1 MKKKICILG
10 ATGSIGTSS
19 LKVAVANKK
28 NFIIDTLVANADI
41 KKILFQIRKYKPNK
55 YIIKDFNTFLKI
67 KKKISQNRKI
77 KLFNNYNNIL
87 KQKKK
92 FDITI
97 SAIPGVAGLEPT
109 LNLIK
114 KSKKMLIANKEAII
128 CGWSLIEKISRK
140 SKTQIIPID
149 SEHYSIFEL
158 TKDCKNNEIKDIFI
172 TASGGPFLN
181 LPLNKFSQI
190 KPYQAIKHPKWSMG
204 KKISIDSAT
213 LMNKVLEVLEASKI
227 FPYDFNKYKILIH
240 PQSLVHAIVNFK
252 NGLSKMIYHLP
263 DMTIPISNAMFANDK
278 KIKDKNFINSENNF
292 NKNKN
297 LVFHEVDKRRFPSI
311 NILKKAQ
318 KYPSGAVIV
327 NGSNEILVDL
337 FLKKKITFN
346 SIMIYLSRILNNKD
360 FNKMASIKPVNLKN
374 IYKVDNWSKNITM
387 KLIGKKV

>member
-1 MKKKICILG
+1 MIKKKIAILG
-10 ATGSIGTSS
+10 STGSIGQSS
-19 LKVAVANKK
+19 LNIFKK
-28 NFIIDTLVANADI
+28 NIKNFDIILLSANSNYSLI
-41 KKILFQIRKYKPNK
+41 VKQLKIYKPQYFVINDKRVYERISNGLKNQRTKVYNK
-55 YIIKDFNTFLKI
+55 FSHIP
-67 KKKISQNRKI
+67 S
-77 KLFNNYNNIL
+77 NI
-87 KQKKK
+87 K

-128 CGWSLIEKISRK
+128 CGWNLIEKISKK
-140 SKTQIIPID
+140 SKTQIVPID

-158 TKDCKNNEIKDIFI
+158 TKDCKNDEIKEIFI

-181 LPLNKFSQI
+181 LPLNKFSKI

-278 KIKDKNFINSENNF
+278 NIKDKNYISSKNNF

-297 LVFHEVDKRRFPSI
+297 LVFRKVDKKRFPSI
-311 NILKKAQ
+311 NILKTVQ
-318 KYPSGAVIV
+318 KHPSGAVIV

-346 SIMIYLSRILNNKD
+346 SIMVYLSRILNNKD

-374 IYKVDNWSKNITM
+374 IYKVDSWSKNITM
-387 KLIGKKV
+387 KLIEKKA